1 LACQALLE
9 LAQPLL
15 HRQQQASF
23 ISSDAVT
30 EVLEE
35 IAPAGVRGEETGRTI
50 TMSGCNKFEVVEYQN
65 LSITR
70 SRSARQTYGTLP
82 LKPTHSTFKQ
92 LIDCAACCQVDI
104 NDLPTTTSQD

>member
-70 SRSARQTYGTLP
+70 SRSARQTYGTP
-82 LKPTHSTFKQ
+82 PMEPTHSTFKQ
-92 LIDCAACCQVDI
+92 LIDWAACCPVDI
-104 NDLPTTTSQD
+104 NDLPATTSQD